1 MDKRQREYYLRE
13 QLKAIQE
20 ELGETMA
27 IPLAELESRLDE
39 LTESVL
45 VARLADRVQNKKNK
59 CKAVY

>member
-1 MDKRQREYYLRE
+1 MFHCKYLVDSL
-13 QLKAIQE
+13 LK
-20 ELGETMA
+20 
-27 IPLAELESRLDE
+27 LESRLDE